1 MGIARRIIP
10 GSLLVVVAVA
20 VFAATSHAAPRRY
33 TRLTSLETGVLADI
47 NTFRAQHGLAR
58 LTLNRD
64 LTAAASEHST
74 EMATDGYFAHTS
86 YDGQAFWKRIQSFYS
101 SSSWPYWS
109 VGENLLWSSPDVDA
123 DHALELWVASP
134 EHLANLLNPR
144 WRQIGVSAVHMT
156 QAPGIYHG
164 LDVTIVTTDFGVRR

>member
-1 MGIARRIIP
+1 MGIARRIVP
-10 GSLLVVVAVA
+10 GFLLVVIAIA
-20 VFAATSHAAPRRY
+20 VFAASSNAAPRSY

-47 NTFRAQHGLAR
+47 NNFRTQHGLAR

-64 LTAAASEHST
+64 LTAAASEHSS

-86 YDGQAFWKRIQSFYS
+86 FDGQAFWKRIQSFYS
-101 SSSWPYWS
+101 SVSWPYWS

-123 DHALELWVASP
+123 DQALQLWVASP

-156 QAPGIYHG
+156 QAPGVYKG
-164 LDVTIVTTDFGVRR
+164 MDVTIVTTDFGVRH

>member
-1 MGIARRIIP
+1 MRSAFRIVP
-10 GSLLVVVAVA
+10 GLLVVVIAFA
-20 VFAATSHAAPRRY
+20 VFTASSQAAPRSY
-33 TRLTSLETGVLADI
+33 TRLTSLETGVLSEI
-47 NTFRAQHGLAR
+47 NAFRAQHGLPR
-58 LTLNRD
+58 LTLSRD
-64 LTAAASEHST
+64 LTAAASQHSS

-123 DHALELWVASP
+123 DHALQLWVASP

-144 WRQIGVSAVHMT
+144 WRQIGVSAVHLGT
-156 QAPGIYHG
+156 AGGTYNG
-164 LDVTIVTTDFGVRR
+164 LPVTIITTDFGVRH

>member
-1 MGIARRIIP
+1 MGIARRIVP
-10 GSLLVVVAVA
+10 GSLLVVIAVA
-20 VFAATSHAAPRRY
+20 VFAATSHAAPLSY

-47 NTFRAQHGLAR
+47 NTFRAQHGLPR

-86 YDGQAFWKRIQSFYS
+86 YNGQAFWKRIQSFYS

-123 DHALELWVASP
+123 DQALKLWVASP

-156 QAPGIYHG
+156 QAPGIYGG
-164 LDVTIVTTDFGVRR
+164 LDVTIVTTDFGVRH

>member
-1 MGIARRIIP
+1 MGIARRIVP
-10 GSLLVVVAVA
+10 GTLLVVIAVA
-20 VFAATSHAAPRRY
+20 VFAATSHAAPRSY

-47 NTFRAQHGLAR
+47 NNFRAQHGLAR

-64 LTAAASEHST
+64 LTAAASSHT
-74 EMATDGYFAHTS
+74 TQMATDGYFAHTS

-123 DHALELWVASP
+123 DHALQLWVASP